1 MRPGGDHYGCHR
13 VLSPPNVFPQAAERL
28 DASLPAYED
37 EIVLK
42 VDRLNLDSASFR
54 QLKEAAHGD
63 ERTMAREI
71 LQIVR
76 ARGKMHNP
84 VTNSG
89 GTLLGTVEEV
99 GPAAQKK
106 GFRKGERLVTLVSL
120 TLTPLHLDGIEGI
133 DMDREQVAVRGHAI
147 LFESGIAHRLPPDF
161 PESLALAVFDVCGAP
176 AWIPHLL
183 KVGETVVVMGAG
195 KAGVLVAAEARKKV
209 GKGGHVIVLEKDT
222 VSIESAKGLSFLE
235 AVLEADLLDA
245 RQTLKIV
252 SQATGARMADLVVN
266 CVNVPGTEM
275 ATILA
280 AKRSGTALFF
290 NMATRFQSAVL
301 GAEGVGHETK
311 LFMGNG
317 YYPGHADLAL
327 NLVREFPDL
336 RRWFEKRFG
345 A

>member
-1 MRPGGDHYGCHR
+1 
-13 VLSPPNVFPQAAERL
+13 
-28 DASLPAYED
+28 LPAYED
-37 EIVLK
+37 EIVLR

-54 QLKEAAHGD
+54 QLREASRGD
-63 ERTMAREI
+63 ERAMAREI

-106 GFRKGERLVTLVSL
+106 GFQKGERLATLVSL

-133 DMDREQVAVRGHAI
+133 DLDREQVAVRGHAI

-161 PESLALAVFDVCGAP
+161 SESLALAVFDVCGAP

-183 KVGETVVVMGAG
+183 RVGETAVVMGAG

-209 GKGGHVIVLEKDT
+209 GKGGHVIVLEKDAAALAA
-222 VSIESAKGLSFLE
+222 AKQLPFLD
-235 AVLEADLLDA
+235 AALEADLLDA

-252 SQATGARMADLVVN
+252 SQATGARMGDLVVN
-266 CVNVPGTEM
+266 CVNIPGTEM
-275 ATILA
+275 ATVLA

-290 NMATRFQSAVL
+290 NMATRFPSAVL
-301 GAEGVGHETK
+301 GAEGIGHETR
-311 LFMGNG
+311 LLMGNG

-327 NLVREFPDL
+327 RLVREFPEL
-336 RRWFEKRFG
+336 RGWFENRFG